1 MTFVA
6 SISCGRPVSSDLK
19 SDTNGEVNPWA
30 SSPFIKPCRS
40 QRRSIFILITYSQNH
55 HLCSYVIYSRKCS
68 CGFST
73 QATPFMQSTRDQI
86 ILLILSIRVVDS
98 CCSSNT
104 GKSHAG
110 RNEWRWMLWYVIR
123 TFAAARLTWDWTDL
137 ILSLLDQCSPLITSF
152 HSSWI
157 TGKKPRASRLSN
169 IHFTLEGNVH

>member
-40 QRRSIFILITYSQNH
+40 QRRSIFIVITYSQNH

-73 QATPFMQSTRDQI
+73 QASPFMQYTRDQM

-104 GKSHAG
+104 GKSHAD

-152 HSSWI
+152 QSLQQLDYRKKASSLEAFKYSFHSW
-157 TGKKPRASRLSN
+157 R
-169 IHFTLEGNVH
+169 